1 MVGADPQLPPTND
14 GALVG
19 DLGAP
24 PPPRPKR
31 VKPWTEDKRCDPA
44 SRFFKTPNLDH
55 LLYAEE
61 A

>member
-1 MVGADPQLPPTND
+1 
-14 GALVG
+14 VG